1 MKFLCLECSTNRCS
15 LAFMVNEDPAHEVF
29 WESAGP
35 AGSSTRAHHEAMIDT
50 IERARADT
58 GWNWDQIEWFVAGRG
73 PGNYSGLRASLL
85 TVQALAA
92 PARAPVSAVGS
103 MDALASALMQTQEID
118 AISIIGDARRNSFW
132 LGCVNSANIVTNPVA
147 WKTMTSDQVAHE
159 LTENSMIATPH
170 WTETAGLR
178 ERNPAWRWIPESQY
192 PAARHVG
199 RLALLRNLRGSTPE
213 PPVPI
218 YAHPAV

>member
-1 MKFLCLECSTNRCS
+1 MKCLSLECSTNRCS
-15 LAFMVNEDPAHEVF
+15 VAFMVNEDLAHEIF
-29 WESAGP
+29 WESKGP
-35 AGSSTRAHHEAMIDT
+35 TGSSTRGHHEAMIDT

-58 GWNWDQIEWFVAGRG
+58 GWNWNEIDWFVAGRG

-103 MDALASALMQTQEID
+103 MDALASELMQTQEID

-132 LGCVNSANIVTNPVA
+132 LGRVESAHIAINPVV
-147 WKTMTSDQVAHE
+147 WRTLTSDQVVHE
-159 LTENSMIATPH
+159 WAETGMIATPH

-192 PAARHVG
+192 PTARQVG
-199 RLALLRNLRGSTPE
+199 RLALLRKLRGTAPE
-213 PPVPI
+213 LPVPI